1 MKETTKLVAPT
12 KAESTVI
19 RFPKGVLAQLSK
31 AAAQS
36 GRSRN
41 SEIVYRLVNTL
52 QQKKAAGS

>member
-1 MKETTKLVAPT
+1 MKDTTKLVAPT

-19 RFPKGVLAQLSK
+19 RFPKGVLGQLTK

-41 SEIVYRLVNTL
+41 TEIVYRLVNTL
-52 QQKKAAGS
+52 KQKKTA